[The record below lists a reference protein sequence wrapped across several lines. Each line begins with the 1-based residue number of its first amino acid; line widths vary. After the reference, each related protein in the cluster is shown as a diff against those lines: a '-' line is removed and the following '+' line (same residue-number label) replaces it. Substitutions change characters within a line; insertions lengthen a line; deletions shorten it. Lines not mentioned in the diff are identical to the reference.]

1 MSDEFVCCFSL
12 HEKING
18 CVTEC
23 EKCVNLWLSVSEVAA
38 LTFLLH
44 LLSRHL
50 CPRHF
55 QKDLEWLK
63 CFSRQIIT
71 RFTCFTA
78 RGGK

>member
-63 CFSRQIIT
+63 CFSQQIIT

-78 RGGK
+78 KGGK